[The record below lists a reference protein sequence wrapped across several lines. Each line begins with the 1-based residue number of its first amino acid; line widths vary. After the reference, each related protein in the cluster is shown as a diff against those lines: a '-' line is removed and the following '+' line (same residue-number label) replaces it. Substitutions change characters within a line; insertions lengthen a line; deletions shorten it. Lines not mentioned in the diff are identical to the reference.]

1 MYKALVSVLFL
12 TLPLMAE
19 TESAKIKFNY
29 PNADITAVI
38 AEYSQASGKRFVVDS
53 TVRGKITLINKDE
66 LTLSEA
72 YNQLSE
78 ALALNGFAIINQKEY
93 LTVRNARSAQR
104 DNLPVFSENAP
115 AALPQRM
122 IMFEKTLKN
131 ISADEVQKEL
141 RLLTSSYGEMSSHLS
156 TNKIIL
162 TDWSTN
168 INRID
173 EVLKRLDKPVSP
185 AVKKIVEA
193 AKRERKQY
201 KNHKAQEEREMRV
214 IKKHVESSEPPPE
227 KPAPKE

>member
-1 MYKALVSVLFL
+1 MFKSLSVFL
-12 TLPLMAE
+12 LLASTLIAQAE
-19 TESAKIKFNY
+19 TAKIKFNY
-29 PNADITAVI
+29 PNTEITAVI
-38 AEYSQASGKRFVVDS
+38 AEYSQVSGKRFVIDS
-53 TVRGKITLINKDE
+53 TVRGKISLINQDE

-78 ALALNGFAIINQKEY
+78 ALALNGFALIDHSEF

-122 IMFEKTLKN
+122 ITFEKTLKN
-131 ISADEVQKEL
+131 ISVDEVQKEL
-141 RLLTSSYGEMSSHLS
+141 RLLTSSYGEMSTQLS
-156 TNKIIL
+156 TNKIIF

-173 EVLKRLDKPVSP
+173 EMLKRLDKPVSP
-185 AVKKIVEA
+185 AVKRIVEA
-193 AKRERKQY
+193 AKRERKNY
-201 KNHKAQEEREMRV
+201 KNHKAQEEREMKV